1 VNPFSLMLAVAT
13 RDLCIAFR
21 RWGDVVSSL
30 SFFVIVTSLFPLALS
45 PKREVLQGIG
55 PGVLWIAALLSTLL
69 SLNAMFRA
77 DMEDGSMEELVIGPH
92 SLPAAMLGKTIAHWL
107 VSGVPLIVLAPML
120 AVTYHLPESQVV
132 ALTVTLLL
140 GTPTLSLLGSI
151 GAALTAGIRQTG
163 GLLALLVMPLML
175 PVLMFGSRATDLAGS
190 GESIAGPLYLLA
202 AFLLLAVSL
211 VPLASAAAI
220 RISID

>member
-107 VSGVPLIVLAPML
+107 VSGVPLILLAPML

>member
-1 VNPFSLMLAVAT
+1 MLAVAT

>member
-1 VNPFSLMLAVAT
+1 MLAVAT
-13 RDLCIAFR
+13 RDLNIAFR

-30 SFFVIVTSLFPLALS
+30 SFFVIVTALFPLALS
-45 PKREVLQGIG
+45 PKKEVLQGIG

-77 DMEDGSMEELVIGPH
+77 DLEDGSMEELVIGPH

-120 AVTYHLPESQVV
+120 AVTYHLPGSQVL

-202 AFLLLAVSL
+202 AFLLLALSL

>member
-1 VNPFSLMLAVAT
+1 MNPFSLMLAVAI

-30 SFFVIVTSLFPLALS
+30 SFFVIVTALFPLALS
-45 PKREVLQGIG
+45 PKKEMLQSIG

-120 AVTYHLPESQVV
+120 ALLIIVIIFPEFV
-132 ALTVTLLL
+132 
-140 GTPTLSLLGSI
+140 LSLPRL
-151 GAALTAGIRQTG
+151 LTPQ
-163 GLLALLVMPLML
+163 
-175 PVLMFGSRATDLAGS
+175 
-190 GESIAGPLYLLA
+190 
-202 AFLLLAVSL
+202 FL
-211 VPLASAAAI
+211 
-220 RISID
+220 

>member
-1 VNPFSLMLAVAT
+1 MNPFSLMLAVAT
-13 RDLCIAFR
+13 RDLNIAFR

-30 SFFVIVTSLFPLALS
+30 SFFVIVTALFPLALS
-45 PKREVLQGIG
+45 PKKEVLQGIG

-77 DMEDGSMEELVIGPH
+77 DLEDGSMEELVIGPH

-120 AVTYHLPESQVV
+120 AVTYHLPGSQVL

-202 AFLLLAVSL
+202 AFLLLALSL

>member
-1 VNPFSLMLAVAT
+1 MNPFSLMLAVAT

>member
-1 VNPFSLMLAVAT
+1 MNPFSLMLAVAT
-13 RDLCIAFR
+13 RDLNIAFR

-30 SFFVIVTSLFPLALS
+30 SFFVIVTALFPLALS

-69 SLNAMFRA
+69 SLNVMFRA
-77 DMEDGSMEELVIGPH
+77 DLEDGSMEELVIGPH

-120 AVTYHLPESQVV
+120 AVTYHLPGSQVL

-202 AFLLLAVSL
+202 AFLLLSLSL

-220 RISID
+220 RISVD